1 MPDTCSA
8 GVQCTDRQ
16 EFSKKIASNKKSR
29 TDYFILALTENN
41 ASAVQIVWRKS
52 NFYAVARYDSD
63 VMFSHLSRKMRHDYV
78 SAIF

>member
-29 TDYFILALTENN
+29 IDYFILALTENN
-41 ASAVQIVWRKS
+41 ASAV
-52 NFYAVARYDSD
+52 
-63 VMFSHLSRKMRHDYV
+63 
-78 SAIF
+78 